1 MLNVM
6 AMQEKEAAYR
16 ASINL
21 VSHMDFYFGEASN
34 TTMIYAASV
43 YKCLIWRNF
52 NTLVIRISSEDLFM
66 TVSSTIT
73 KFRLS
78 LKLGF
83 SKLTMMCL

>member
-1 MLNVM
+1 MLNAM
-6 AMQEKEAAYR
+6 ATGEKVAACR

-34 TTMIYAASV
+34 TTMIYAANV
-43 YKCLIWRNF
+43 YKCLIWKNF
-52 NTLVIRISSEDLFM
+52 KILVIRTSFEDLST

-73 KFRLS
+73 KFRLY
-78 LKLGF
+78 LKLGS